1 MPGEANPFEKEQL
14 ISHQFRNAAIFD
26 NAFTFKILIFEHG
39 FESGC
44 TSIINAALS
53 LGVAFLQLI
62 TSSQGILINRVQS
75 TT

>member
-1 MPGEANPFEKEQL
+1 MPGEARQPT
-14 ISHQFRNAAIFD
+14 SHKFRTGAIFD